1 MSQVESIY
9 DICLAKLQQNYNNID
24 PYLLMKIMYLERT
37 VSTNIAL
44 EQKGELPNAPPMVE
58 IEIKFK
64 EGTNTDKVIYEMQ
77 SRGIPA
83 MLHNDEVY
91 VKNTMTAND
100 LCELASN
107 PDIEMIHGNATP
119 ASF

>member
-1 MSQVESIY
+1 MSQAESIY
-9 DICLAKLQQNYNNID
+9 DTCLAELRDKHGNID

-37 VSTNIAL
+37 ASKTMAL
-44 EQKGELPNAPPMVE
+44 DQVGHLPEAPPMVE

-64 EGTNTDKVIYEMQ
+64 KGTDTRKIISDMQ
-77 SRGIPA
+77 SRGVPA

-91 VKNTMTAND
+91 IKNTMTAND
-100 LCELASN
+100 LCDLASEQN
-107 PDIEMIHGNATP
+107 IEMIHGNATP

>member
-1 MSQVESIY
+1 MSKVESIY
-9 DICLAKLQQNYNNID
+9 DTCLAELRKNHSNID

-37 VSTNIAL
+37 ASTTMAL
-44 EQKGELPNAPPMVE
+44 GKTGQLPDAPPMVE
-58 IEIKFK
+58 IEIKFRK
-64 EGTNTDKVIYEMQ
+64 GVDLSKVVYEMQ
-77 SRGIPA
+77 SRGIPS

-91 VKNTMTAND
+91 MKSTMTASN

-107 PDIEMIHGNATP
+107 PDIEMIHGSATP

>member
-1 MSQVESIY
+1 MSQAESIY
-9 DICLAKLQQNYNNID
+9 DTCLEELRDQHSNID

-37 VSTNIAL
+37 ASTTMAL
-44 EQKGELPNAPPMVE
+44 GKTGQLPDAPPMVE
-58 IEIKFK
+58 IEIKFRK
-64 EGTNTDKVIYEMQ
+64 GVDLSKVVYEMQ
-77 SRGIPA
+77 SRGIPS

-91 VKNTMTAND
+91 MKSTMTASD

-107 PDIEMIHGNATP
+107 PDIEMIHGSATP

>member
-1 MSQVESIY
+1 MSKAESIY
-9 DICLAKLQQNYNNID
+9 DTCLAELRKNHSNID
-24 PYLLMKIMYLERT
+24 PYLLMKIMYFERT
-37 VSTNIAL
+37 ASTTMAL
-44 EQKGELPNAPPMVE
+44 DQEGQLPDAPPMVE

-64 EGTNTDKVIYEMQ
+64 KGANTDRIISDMQ

-83 MLHNDEVY
+83 MLHRDEVY
-91 VKNTMTAND
+91 VKSTMTAND

-107 PDIEMIHGNATP
+107 QDIEMIHGTATP

>member
-9 DICLAKLQQNYNNID
+9 DTCITELKNEHDNID

-37 VSTNIAL
+37 ASTTMAM
-44 EQKGELPNAPPMVE
+44 EQKGQLPNAPPMVE

-64 EGTNTDKVIYEMQ
+64 KGADTGKIVSDLQ
-77 SRGIPA
+77 SRGIP
-83 MLHNDEVY
+83 
-91 VKNTMTAND
+91 TMFHGDKVFIKSTLTADD
-100 LCELASN
+100 LCDIASN
-107 PDIEMIHGNATP
+107 PDVEMIHGTATP

>member
-1 MSQVESIY
+1 VVQAESIY
-9 DICLAKLQQNYNNID
+9 DTCLTKLKNEHSNID

-37 VSTNIAL
+37 TSTTIAL
-44 EQKGELPNAPPMVE
+44 DKDGELPNAPPMLE

-64 EGTNTDKVIYEMQ
+64 KGTDVSKIVHGFQ

-83 MLHNDEVY
+83 MLRKDNVEI
-91 VKNTMTAND
+91 KITMTAD
-100 LCELASN
+100 ELCELASDQN
-107 PDIEMIHGNATP
+107 IEMIHGIATP

>member
-1 MSQVESIY
+1 MSQAESIY
-9 DICLAKLQQNYNNID
+9 DTCITELKNEHDNID

-37 VSTNIAL
+37 ASTTMAMD
-44 EQKGELPNAPPMVE
+44 QKGQLPDAPPMVE

-64 EGTNTDKVIYEMQ
+64 KGADTSRVVSDMQ

-83 MLHNDEVY
+83 MLHGDEVFM
-91 VKNTMTAND
+91 KSTMTATD
-100 LCELASN
+100 LCDIASN
-107 PDIEMIHGNATP
+107 QDVEMIHGTATP

>member
-1 MSQVESIY
+1 MSQAESIY
-9 DICLAKLQQNYNNID
+9 DTCLTELKNEHDNID

-37 VSTNIAL
+37 ASTTMAMN
-44 EQKGELPNAPPMVE
+44 QKGQLPDAPPMVE

-64 EGTNTDKVIYEMQ
+64 KGANTDRIVTDMQ
-77 SRGIPA
+77 SSGIPA
-83 MLHNDEVY
+83 MLHRDEVY
-91 VKNTMTAND
+91 VKSTMTAND

-107 PDIEMIHGNATP
+107 QDVEMIHGTATP